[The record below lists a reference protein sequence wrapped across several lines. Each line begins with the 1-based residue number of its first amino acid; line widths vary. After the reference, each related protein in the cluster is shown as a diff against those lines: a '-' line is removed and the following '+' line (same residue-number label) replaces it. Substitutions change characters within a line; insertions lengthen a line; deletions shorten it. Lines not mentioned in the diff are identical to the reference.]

1 MRMNAYII
9 SMTRY
14 VYVLS
19 FGGSVVSAKLVPI
32 SARVSDADAVF
43 LARLS
48 IVGATTPSEKLRAL
62 LADARRRH
70 EGTQDYA
77 HCLAL
82 MEETFAP
89 ALRRLRRLEHDAHIH
104 SEVLKRLFTWLPDV
118 AALLITGVPDED
130 ENDQALK
137 TLEVRVAD
145 RLFALFE
152 ETLHLALTTR
162 SQCYDQQLISA
173 RIDPVLELAKLIHD
187 KHE

>member
-1 MRMNAYII
+1 M
-9 SMTRY
+9 
-14 VYVLS
+14 
-19 FGGSVVSAKLVPI
+19 SAKSVPL
-32 SARVSDADAVF
+32 SARISDADAAF

-48 IVGATTPSEKLRAL
+48 IAGAATPSEKMRAL
-62 LADARRRH
+62 LADARRRY
-70 EGTQDYA
+70 EGTRDYA
-77 HCLAL
+77 GCLAL
-82 MEETFAP
+82 TEEMFAP
-89 ALRRLRRLEHDAHIH
+89 ALRRLRMLEYDAQIH
-104 SEVLKRLFTWLPDV
+104 SEVLKKLFMWFPDV